1 MLATR
6 GKAVFAATPST
17 NEVRKMKSFIRETR
31 RKDKALT
38 RIREDLDDWSA
49 GRSTP
54 VQRFFVT
61 AWVFMILTGGGLFL
75 HYWPAWGWI
84 FLAAWSALSNLLLR
98 KLIPRKTESWEA
110 VFDETLSS
118 YKPVNQA
125 AWERLKLQVEREGL
139 TLAAVR
145 SWFQEEAIS
154 VWPEERAS
162 RNA

>member
-1 MLATR
+1 
-6 GKAVFAATPST
+6 
-17 NEVRKMKSFIRETR
+17 MKSFIRETR

-38 RIREDLDDWSA
+38 KIREDLDDWSA

>member
-1 MLATR
+1 
-6 GKAVFAATPST
+6 
-17 NEVRKMKSFIRETR
+17 MKSYIREAK

-38 RIREDLDDWSA
+38 RIQEYLDDWSA

-54 VQRFFVT
+54 VQRFFAA
-61 AWVFMILTGGGLFL
+61 AWVLMILSGGALFL

-84 FLAAWSALSNLLLR
+84 FLAAWFVLSNLLLR

-110 VFDETLSS
+110 VFDQTLSS

-125 AWERLKLQVEREGL
+125 AWESLKLQVEREGL

-145 SWFQEEAIS
+145 SWFQEEAMS
-154 VWPEERAS
+154 VLPEKKPELKKHQPG
-162 RNA
+162 

>member
-1 MLATR
+1 M
-6 GKAVFAATPST
+6 
-17 NEVRKMKSFIRETR
+17 
-31 RKDKALT
+31 
-38 RIREDLDDWSA
+38 
-49 GRSTP
+49 
-54 VQRFFVT
+54 
-61 AWVFMILTGGGLFL
+61 